1 MEAIE
6 NAAFVSVGR
15 ASAFAGL
22 GIVCIMFGLAFDPV
36 LAARTGGNLSL
47 MVGLILSAYG
57 WRARHRPYKRTELW
71 LILDKKERPPAGIA
85 QQVIAQALR
94 EAYLWFAQQ
103 AAIIALVLLLAA
115 FGLTLL
121 GLGNS
126 AEFR

>member
-6 NAAFVSVGR
+6 NAAYVSVGR

-36 LAARTGGNLSL
+36 LATRTGGGLCL
-47 MVGLILSAYG
+47 MVGLILAAFG
-57 WRARHRPYKRTELW
+57 WRARYRSYKRTELW

-85 QQVIAQALR
+85 QKVIAGALR

-103 AAIIALVLLLAA
+103 AALIALVLLATAVGLKLM
-115 FGLTLL
+115 GLT
-121 GLGNS
+121 GYD
-126 AEFR
+126 F